1 MPVNSGLFYISAILR
16 KVISKLNNYAVINE
30 NCFSHK
36 LFLLSGLSNTKK

>member
-1 MPVNSGLFYISAILR
+1 MPVNSGQFYISAILR

-36 LFLLSGLSNTKK
+36 LSFVVESE

>member
-1 MPVNSGLFYISAILR
+1 MPVNSGLFYISAISQ

-36 LFLLSGLSNTKK
+36 LSLVVGSE